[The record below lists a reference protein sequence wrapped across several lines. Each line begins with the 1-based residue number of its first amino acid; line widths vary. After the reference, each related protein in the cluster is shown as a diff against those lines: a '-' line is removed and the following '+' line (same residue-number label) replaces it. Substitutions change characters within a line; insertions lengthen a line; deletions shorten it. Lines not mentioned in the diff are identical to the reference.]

1 MTYTKQI
8 ISKVEDIVSS
18 AECGKRKGHV
28 KNYLLLISKPSESF
42 YMKPGVQYGLL
53 DNTHQL
59 IYHFNASKKLFSF
72 IYEDTKGIS
81 HIKWPLCS
89 AIFPENVSYRDF
101 LVSIL
106 DRFWTTDEEFLS
118 SSSIFSLENHLVNM
132 FTELKA
138 DVVLLDG
145 TTNLFINKLGKE
157 REGFEKLLV
166 LLNEKL
172 KVSVILMANRKDEKS
187 IDFDS
192 LASQAGKVIEL
203 VKPKENQ

>member
-1 MTYTKQI
+1 MTYAKQI

-18 AECGKRKGHV
+18 AECNKKSGQVR
-28 KNYLLLISKPSESF
+28 NYLLLISKPSENF
-42 YMKPGVQYGLL
+42 YTKTGVQYGLL

-59 IYHFNASKKLFSF
+59 IYHFNASKRLFSS
-72 IYEDTKGIS
+72 IYEDEKGIS

-106 DRFWTTDEEFLS
+106 DRFWTTDEEFFLT
-118 SSSIFSLENHLVNM
+118 SSISSLENHLVNM
-132 FTELKA
+132 FRELKMDA
-138 DVVLLDG
+138 VLLDG
-145 TTNLFINKLGKE
+145 TTNLFITKLSKE

-172 KVSVILMANRKDEKS
+172 KVSVVLMANRKDEKS
-187 IDFDS
+187 IDFNS
-192 LASQAGKVIEL
+192 LASQAGKITEL
-203 VKPKENQ
+203 VEPKENQ